1 MTPEQQNIVLVDTA
15 TIQIAEQLLEGCEAC
30 TEEAEVPFDIILD
43 GVKGSDTS
51 TSDYLLERPA
61 KCPKCFREVREK
73 TLVVAGNMD
82 SDTSPF

>member
-15 TIQIAEQLLEGCEAC
+15 TIQKAEQLLEGCEAC

-51 TSDYLLERPA
+51 TTDYLLERPA

-73 TLVVAGNMD
+73 TLVVAATIEIDPN
-82 SDTSPF
+82 PI

>member
-1 MTPEQQNIVLVDTA
+1 MTPEQLNIVLVDST

-51 TSDYLLERPA
+51 STDYLLERPA
-61 KCPKCFREVREK
+61 KCPKCFREVNEK
-73 TLVVAGNMD
+73 TMVVAGALQIDENL
-82 SDTSPF
+82 T